1 VRVVTVAG
9 EDVAW
14 SEVDWLAAVELDEL
28 EPDELELDLLVLELL
43 PEEVLPVDD
52 WLVVVFADSAGSF
65 PCAIWT
71 ASPPV
76 SASAPATAT
85 AVIFAVSRIGDGRRR
100 FMARTLAR
108 LPQRNLGTG

>member
-14 SEVDWLAAVELDEL
+14 LEVDWPTALS
-28 EPDELELDLLVLELL
+28 LELDVLVLEVL
-43 PEEVLPVDD
+43 PEELLPVDD
-52 WLVVVFADSAGSF
+52 WLVVAFADSAGSL

-76 SASAPATAT
+76 RASAAAAAN
-85 AVIFAVSRIGDGRRR
+85 AVIFAVSRIGEGWRR
-100 FMARTLAR
+100 FMARTLACP
-108 LPQRNLGTG
+108 PQRNLGIG

>member
-14 SEVDWLAAVELDEL
+14 LEVDWPTA
-28 EPDELELDLLVLELL
+28 EPLELDLLVLELL
-43 PEEVLPVDD
+43 PEDVLPVDD
-52 WLVVVFADSAGSF
+52 WLVLAFADSAGSL

-76 SASAPATAT
+76 SASAAAAAN
-85 AVIFAVSRIGDGRRR
+85 AVIFAVSRIGEGWRR
-100 FMARTLAR
+100 FMARTLACP
-108 LPQRNLGTG
+108 PQRNLGTG